1 MHVVF
6 IVMKTKDRNYYD
18 FGSRSLY
25 PKEDIY
31 SEDAR
36 NEKRFKDQQ
45 FIVPWQM
52 EHQKKNEIQV

>member
-1 MHVVF
+1 MNVV
-6 IVMKTKDRNYYD
+6 INVMKTKDKNYYD

-36 NEKRFKDQQ
+36 NERKFKDQQ

-52 EHQKKNEIQV
+52 EHLKNNEIQV

>member
-1 MHVVF
+1 
-6 IVMKTKDRNYYD
+6 MKTKDKNYYY

-36 NEKRFKDQQ
+36 NEKKFKDQL

-52 EHQKKNEIQV
+52 EHLKKNEIQV